1 MQGELMSN
9 QNDSNNGKT
18 RERNRTHLLTM
29 FIVLSFLTMS
39 ILLMLVGVIQSRIMR
54 DLAIENARTD
64 STIATSVVKILQT
77 GKLIKRENG
86 VEKLELAP
94 SDFSHFDKQTRQ
106 ILNVFNVVTLR
117 FFDDSSRIIYSTEWN
132 TIGDI
137 EEDNEHLLRA
147 LNGEVFSM
155 VKKQDIY
162 ARYSNEVVGVMD
174 VMDTYVPV
182 FGSEKQI
189 IGSCEI
195 NLDISPYVADSRAWL
210 FRSLADIGIIMLIMF
225 SLLVGLMWKAARI
238 IASHTME
245 IEDANNEL
253 RKVNDS
259 LGRLATTDELTGLM
273 NRRAAMQRLEEVWA
287 QSDRNQTPLCCILI
301 DVDHF
306 KRINDEFGHAVG
318 DEVLRRMATN
328 MDRNTRA
335 GETLCRLGGEEFLII
350 CPLTTID
357 EAVVGAERIR
367 HAVEGE
373 FSDSSGR
380 GTTISIG
387 VAQKLSHMNRS
398 DDLLIIADDMLYKAK
413 RRGRNRVCSTDPP
426 RLVESK
432 KTG

>member
-9 QNDSNNGKT
+9 QNDSNNGKI
-18 RERNRTHLLTM
+18 RERSRTHLLTM
-29 FIVLSFLTMS
+29 FVVLSFLTIL

-86 VEKLELAP
+86 VEKLELDP

-106 ILNVFNVVTLR
+106 ILNVFNVVKLR

-147 LNGEVFSM
+147 LQGEVFSM

-162 ARYSNEVVGVMD
+162 ARYSNEVMGVMD

-195 NLDISPYVADSRAWL
+195 NLDISPYVTDSRAWL

-225 SLLVGLMWKAARI
+225 SLLAGLMWKAARI

-245 IEDANNEL
+245 IETANNEL

-287 QSDRNQTPLCCILI
+287 QSDRNHTPLCCILI

-387 VAQKLSHMNRS
+387 VAQKLPHMNRS

-426 RLVESK
+426 RLIESK

>member
-1 MQGELMSN
+1 MSSRYDN
-9 QNDSNNGKT
+9 HDDTTSVRK
-18 RERNRTHLLTM
+18 RTHLLTL
-29 FIVLSFLTMS
+29 FVVLSFITMS
-39 ILLMLVGVIQSRIMR
+39 ILLVLVGVVQNRIMR
-54 DLAIENARTD
+54 GLAIENARTD
-64 STIATSVVKILQT
+64 STIATSVVKILQA
-77 GKLIKRENG
+77 GKLIKRVNG
-86 VEKLELAP
+86 VERLELAAA
-94 SDFSHFDKQTRQ
+94 DFSQFDRQTRQ
-106 ILNVFNVVTLR
+106 ILNVFNVVTLK
-117 FFDDSSRIIYSTEWN
+117 FFDDSSRIIYSTDWN

-147 LNGEVFSM
+147 LNGEVYSI
-155 VKKQDIY
+155 VKKQEIP
-162 ARYSNEVVGVMD
+162 ARYSNEVASVLD

-195 NLDISPYVADSRAWL
+195 NLDISPYIADSRAWL
-210 FRSLADIGIIMLIMF
+210 FRSLTDIGAIMLIMF
-225 SLLVGLMWKAARI
+225 GLLSGLMWKAART
-238 IASHTME
+238 IASHTIE
-245 IEDANNEL
+245 IESANNEL
-253 RKVNDS
+253 RKVNNS
-259 LGRLATTDELTGLM
+259 LSRLATTDELTGLM
-273 NRRAAMQRLEEVWA
+273 NRRAAMQRLEEAWA

-318 DEVLRRMATN
+318 DEVLRRMAIN

-350 CPLTTID
+350 CPLSTID

-367 HAVEGE
+367 QGVEAE

-380 GTTISIG
+380 GSTISIG
-387 VAQKLSHMNRS
+387 VAQKVPYMSRS

-413 RRGRNRVCSTDPP
+413 RRGRNRMCSTDTP